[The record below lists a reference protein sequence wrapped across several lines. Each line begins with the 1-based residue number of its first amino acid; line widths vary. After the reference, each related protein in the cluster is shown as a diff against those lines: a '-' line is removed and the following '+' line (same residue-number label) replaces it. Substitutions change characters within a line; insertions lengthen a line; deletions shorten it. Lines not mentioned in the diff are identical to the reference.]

1 MPVIVSVGLTEM
13 LTAGLVETLTLG
25 ELLVETD
32 VVGCAVMEELLAVAE
47 TVMDVVAVLLARV
60 LPERVVERLVLGV
73 VDRLV
78 AVPAGGC
85 ACWWLCLLQ
94 RLVAVLRGSR
104 CDSGLAVSAT
114 S

>member
-1 MPVIVSVGLTEM
+1 MYDHHSGHPPSTTSMGWGSVPNALVISHLPKRGKVEVWVFLKLGR
-13 LTAGLVETLTLG
+13 AGW
-25 ELLVETD
+25 
-32 VVGCAVMEELLAVAE
+32 
-47 TVMDVVAVLLARV
+47 
-60 LPERVVERLVLGV
+60 

-104 CDSGLAVSAT
+104 CDSLA
-114 S
+114 

>member
-1 MPVIVSVGLTEM
+1 MGWGSVPNALVISHLPKRGK
-13 LTAGLVETLTLG
+13 VEVWVFLKLG
-25 ELLVETD
+25 R
-32 VVGCAVMEELLAVAE
+32 G
-47 TVMDVVAVLLARV
+47 
-60 LPERVVERLVLGV
+60 GW

-78 AVPAGGC
+78 AVLAGGC

-114 S
+114 CLFWLTDAD